1 MRRFVLIAVT
11 VLSVTA
17 PLLAGEIDFVEDF
30 SLTPDR
36 SVPLKQLIPGT
47 EDFYYYHALHYL
59 NTEQYAKAE
68 QLIEP
73 WVQRHGQTARHWEI
87 RTRHALLTYE
97 RNPQKSL
104 EYLRNRFQIQF
115 PHQKEELNAEPNLP
129 VALDPALISRKAY
142 SDRAV
147 SVNANNLD
155 GFEDSA
161 LDWLIALDLNANH
174 RRSLLSR
181 LARPDYPNLVKLVVD
196 DLAYQN
202 SGGFGSLGIHRQL
215 LLTQLEDLLKL
226 RPGTLTEQHF
236 VVTYLMKLQPGPD
249 EDWRHNPDAL
259 EKFLDRLYAF
269 ARRLVPA
276 HNSLLGHVLYH
287 RLVLDRQRGKYDKER
302 FLEYLKLPRHVGYAS
317 KAMLESEALKRF
329 PCDLNANYEG
339 ATLLAPIVN
348 DEPLVRSYLAHF
360 FVDAASTNEFEP
372 YVNDIYLRHL
382 FAETKIVNGL
392 GEPEQWASLLPPAM
406 FQQLKERID
415 IDFAFTNTTQFAADA
430 SVELDVHVKNVQTL
444 IVKVFEINTQNYYR
458 ENQREVDTDIN
469 LDGLVANTEK
479 TYNYNDPPLRRV
491 TRHFDFPS
499 LNRAGVYV
507 IDLIGNG
514 RSSRALV
521 RKGRLHHLLRT
532 TPAGQSF
539 TIVDENHKQIKDAT
553 LWLAGHEYHP
563 GKDGVINVP
572 FSTNPGRQPVV
583 ITAPL
588 PGARKGGAVQ
598 TAEAR
603 SGSGGSAEARS
614 IVAQPAQEQP
624 DEGRPGDGQSTDST
638 YSSLD
643 YFQHEPENYALTA
656 GFYVDREALLR
667 RKTAEVIIRPA
678 LTVNGIPVSLK
689 LLDEV
694 KLTITSVDLDNIS
707 TTHEF
712 PNFELF
718 EDREAIHEFMVPAR
732 LASISFTLSA
742 KVKQLS
748 TGGKKIDL
756 AAAESFSLN
765 EMDRTEK
772 IEDLHLLKAEGKYI
786 VELRG
791 KTGESRVS
799 RPVVFSI
806 KHRDFRAP
814 VGAVLKTDPAGRI
827 SLGTL
832 DDIASVTA
840 TGPEGTS
847 HVWNFTEDRHT
858 YPGTVQGR
866 AGDSIALP
874 YLPSRGFDGQK
885 KGAAPAAGKGP
896 AVPRDEVSLLE
907 LRGEIYVADRF
918 DNLSIKDGLLV
929 ADKLPAGDYDLYL
942 KSTGARV
949 RIRIA
954 PGAALGRFVVG
965 PMRQLET
972 PALAALQIESIAAA
986 EDTLRIQLR
995 NASKFTRVHVVATR
1009 YVAEY
1014 DAFALLSRVRGPEP
1028 YLFHHF
1034 PAQSVY
1040 LTGRNIGDEYRYIID
1055 RKYARKYPGNMLE
1068 RPSLLL
1074 NPWAVRVT
1082 ETGEQVAMGGDDFGA
1097 AGAPP
1102 ASDAARAP
1110 SAKPQAPGAAGHFA
1124 DLDFLAETSAI
1135 LVNLTPDKEGAVE
1148 IKLEALG
1155 GHQHLHVVAVD
1166 PINTTYRTTSL
1177 AEKAPVILDLRLA
1190 AALDANGHF
1199 TQQKQISIVRKG
1211 EKFTLADI
1219 TTSKF
1224 EAYDSL
1230 PRVYGLYATLSH
1242 DPRLAEF
1249 AFLLNWPKLKPEEK
1263 QTLYSKYAS
1272 HELSFFLAKKDP
1284 EFFKKTI
1291 QPYLRNKKDKTFID
1305 RFLLEEDLSQFLL
1318 PWKHA
1323 QLNIVER
1330 ALLAQRLKDERP
1342 ITARHVADLFALLPP
1357 DIDGFI
1363 RLFDTAVKSGSLEV
1377 EDALGLKQAEKQVES
1392 ASRAFLGAGFG
1403 RGGAGAAPA
1412 PATAAAEM
1420 PAEAKAEKKAN
1431 ENRLQNRA
1439 ESLKK
1444 MKSSAAGR
1452 DGRALARRRD
1462 AAKDSDKADAKELA
1476 EEAGKSIEFFDDAVA
1491 DREQLRQLYRKLD
1504 KTWEWAENNYYHL
1517 TIDQQ
1522 NAALVTVN
1530 AFWKDYAQ
1538 HDPAT
1543 PFLSR
1548 NLAAASRNFPEMLMA
1563 LAVLDLPFEA
1573 PKHET
1578 KFDGGKMTLT
1588 AGGALVVYH
1597 EQIQPA
1603 AAPDGAAKVLVSQN
1617 FFRHGDRQRIEDGET
1632 VDKFVTEEF
1641 VIHTVY
1647 GCQVVITN
1655 PTSTRQKLNV
1665 LVQIP
1670 KGAIPVLNSQATK
1683 TVHLS
1688 LEPYHTQTLEYH
1700 FYFPAAGKFPHF
1712 PVHVAKNET
1721 LIAAAAPATLTVVDK
1736 PTKID
1741 TKSWDYVSQY
1751 ASADDVLKFL
1761 GAHNINALNLD
1772 KIAWRMHDA
1781 KVFASVIDL
1790 LARRHIYQHT
1800 LWSYA
1805 LLHNV
1810 VPAAREYLQH
1820 ADNIVNECG
1829 GRLASP
1835 LVTIDPVERRTFEHL
1850 EYKPLVNARAHVLG
1864 KRRQIVNDRFNQEY
1878 HHLLRELAHSRRLSD
1893 ADLLA
1898 VTYYLFLQDRI
1909 DEAIAT
1915 FGQVNAGNVA
1925 TRLQYDYCAAYVDFF
1940 TDEHAK
1946 ARAIATSYA
1955 SHPVDRWRNTFA
1967 AILAQLDEAE
1977 GKDTET
1983 VDPEDRN
1990 QQQTRLA
1997 ATEPSFDFTVESRQ
2011 INLNFQN
2018 LKSVRVNFYEMDVEL
2033 LFSRNPFVQQFRG
2046 QFGAIRPNQVVEAK
2060 LPEKG
2065 TTHVIPLPAIF
2076 TNKNVL
2082 VEITGGGETKTQ
2094 AYYSNAL
2101 AVQLIENYGQV
2112 KVTHQKT
2119 NQPVP
2124 KAYVKVYARMADG
2137 QVKFYKD
2144 GYTDLRGRF
2153 DYASLSTNDLDI
2165 AGKFAVLI
2173 LSDDYGALVR
2183 EASPPKR

>member
-17 PLLAGEIDFVEDF
+17 PGRAGEIGFVEDF
-30 SLTPDR
+30 SLAPDR
-36 SVPLKQLIPGT
+36 AVPLRQLIPGT

-87 RTRHALLTYE
+87 RTRLALLTYE
-97 RNPQKSL
+97 KNPQKSL
-104 EYLRNRFQIQF
+104 EYLRNRFGIQF

-147 SVNANNLD
+147 AVNANNLD

-161 LDWLIALDLNANH
+161 LDWLVALDLNANH

-202 SGGFGSLGIHRQL
+202 SGGFGSFGIHRQL
-215 LLTQLEDLLKL
+215 LLTQLEELVKL

-236 VVTYLMKLQPGPD
+236 VVAYLTKLQPGPD
-249 EDWRHNPDAL
+249 EDWRHDPAAL
-259 EKFLDRLYAF
+259 ERYLDRLYAL
-269 ARRLVPA
+269 AKRLVPA
-276 HNSLLGHVLYH
+276 HNSLLGHVLYQ

-302 FLEYLKLPRHVGYAS
+302 FLEYLKLPRRVGYAS

-329 PCDLNANYEG
+329 PCDLNANYDG
-339 ATLLAPIVN
+339 VTLLAPIVN

-360 FVDAASTNEFEP
+360 FVDAASTKEFEP

-392 GEPEQWASLLPPAM
+392 GDQEQWASLLPPEM
-406 FQQLKERID
+406 YQQLKERID
-415 IDFAFTNTTQFAADA
+415 IDFAFTNRTQFAADA
-430 SVELDVHVKNVQTL
+430 PVGLDVYVKNVQTL

-458 ENQREVDTDIN
+458 EHQREIDTDVN
-469 LDGLVANTEK
+469 LDGLVANFEK
-479 TYNYNDPPLRRV
+479 TYNYTEPPLRRV
-491 TRHFDFPS
+491 MQHFDFPTLS
-499 LNRAGVYV
+499 RAGVYV

-521 RKGRLHHLLRT
+521 RKGRLHHLLQT
-532 TPAGQSF
+532 TPAGQLF
-539 TIVDENHKQIKDAT
+539 TILDENHKPVKGAT
-553 LWLAGHEYHP
+553 LWLSGHEYHA
-563 GKDGVINVP
+563 GKEGRISVP
-572 FSTNPGRQPVV
+572 FSTNPGRQPIVV
-583 ITAPL
+583 TAPL
-588 PGARKGGAVQ
+588 PGARKA
-598 TAEAR
+598 AEGEPLDA
-603 SGSGGSAEARS
+603 SYA
-614 IVAQPAQEQP
+614 
-624 DEGRPGDGQSTDST
+624 
-638 YSSLD
+638 SLD
-643 YFQHEPENYALTA
+643 YFQHEGENYSLTA

-667 RKTAEVIIRPA
+667 RKTAEVIIRPG
-678 LTVNGIPVSLK
+678 LSVNGVPASLS
-689 LLDEV
+689 LLDEI
-694 KLTITSVDLDNIS
+694 KLTITSVDLDNVA
-707 TTHEF
+707 TTQEV
-712 PNFELF
+712 PKFELF

-732 LASISFTLSA
+732 LASISFALSA

-748 TGGKKIDL
+748 AGGKKIDL
-756 AAAESFSLN
+756 TAGESFSLN
-765 EMDRTEK
+765 EIDRTEK

-799 RPVVFSI
+799 RPVVLSI

-814 VGAVLKTDPAGRI
+814 VPVVLKTDAAGRI
-827 SLGTL
+827 ALGTL

-840 TGPEGTS
+840 TGPEGTA
-847 HVWNFTEDRHT
+847 HTWNFAGDRHT
-858 YPGTVQGR
+858 YPGTLQGR
-866 AGDSIALP
+866 AGEPIALP
-874 YLPSRGFDGQK
+874 YLPDGGLDLR
-885 KGAAPAAGKGP
+885 KGAGAANPAGGKAPAL
-896 AVPRDEVSLLE
+896 PRDEVSLLE
-907 LRGEIYVADRF
+907 LRGDIFVADRF
-918 DNLSIKDGLLV
+918 ENLSVRDGLLV

-942 KSTGARV
+942 KSTGAR
-949 RIRIA
+949 IRLRVA
-954 PGAALGRFVVG
+954 PGTALGRFVVG
-965 PMRQLET
+965 PLRQLET
-972 PALAALQIESIAAA
+972 PALAAVQVESVAATD
-986 EDTLRIQLR
+986 ESLKIQLR
-995 NASKFTRVHVVATR
+995 NASKYTRLHIFATR
-1009 YVAEY
+1009 YLPEY

-1028 YLFHHF
+1028 YLFQHF

-1055 RKYARKYPGNMLE
+1055 RKYARKYPGNMLD

-1082 ETGEQVAMGGDDFGA
+1082 ETGEQLAAAGEDFGA
-1097 AGAPP
+1097 AGQPP
-1102 ASDAARAP
+1102 ASEAARGE

-1124 DLDFLAETSAI
+1124 DLDFLAETSVV
-1135 LVNLTPDKEGAVE
+1135 LVNLLPNKDGVVE
-1148 IKLEALG
+1148 IKRDALG

-1166 PINTTYRTTSL
+1166 PVNTTCRTASL
-1177 AEKAPVILDLRLA
+1177 PEKQPVVLDLRLA
-1190 AALDANGHF
+1190 AALDAQTHF
-1199 TQQKQISIVRKG
+1199 TQQKQISVIPKG
-1211 EKFTLADI
+1211 EKFALADI
-1219 TTSKF
+1219 STSKF

-1230 PRVYGLYATLSH
+1230 ARVYGLYTTLTH
-1242 DPRLAEF
+1242 DSKLAEF
-1249 AFLLNWPKLKPEEK
+1249 AFLLNWPMLKAEEK
-1263 QTLYSKYAS
+1263 QTLYSKHAS

-1284 EFFKKTI
+1284 DFFKKTV
-1291 QPYLRNKKDKTFID
+1291 QPYLRNKKDKTFLD
-1305 RFLLEEDLSQFLL
+1305 RFLLEEDLSEFLL
-1318 PWKHA
+1318 PWNHA
-1323 QLNIVER
+1323 QLNVVER
-1330 ALLAQRLKDERP
+1330 ILLAQRLKDERP
-1342 ITARHVADLFALLPP
+1342 ITARHLRDLYALLPP

-1377 EDALGLKQAEKQVES
+1377 EDALGLKQAEMLTDS
-1392 ASRAFLGAGFG
+1392 ASRAFVKGGGFG
-1403 RGGAGAAPA
+1403 GMAGAGAMPATPAPA
-1412 PATAAAEM
+1412 PAEMAAD
-1420 PAEAKAEKKAN
+1420 AKSEKKAL
-1431 ENRLQNRA
+1431 EERLQDRA
-1439 ESLKK
+1439 DAGRKAK
-1444 MKSSAAGR
+1444 SAAPAR
-1452 DGRALARRRD
+1452 DGRALAARRR
-1462 AAKDSDKADAKELA
+1462 AGAKDADKAEGKELRD
-1476 EEAGKSIEFFDDAVA
+1476 EAGKAMGFFDDALA
-1491 DREQLRQLYRKLD
+1491 EREQLRQLYRKLD

-1522 NAALVTVN
+1522 NAALVSVN
-1530 AFWKDYAQ
+1530 AFWKEYAE

-1578 KFDGGKMTLT
+1578 KFDGAKMTLT
-1588 AGGALVVYH
+1588 AGGPLVVFH

-1632 VDKFVTEEF
+1632 VDKFVTDEF
-1641 VIHTVY
+1641 LIHTVY

-1665 LVQIP
+1665 LLQIP
-1670 KGAIPVLNSQATK
+1670 KGAIAVLNSQPTK

-1700 FYFPAAGKFPHF
+1700 FYFPAAGKFAHF
-1712 PVHVAKNET
+1712 PVHVARNET
-1721 LIAAAAPATLTVVDK
+1721 LIAAAAPATLAVVDK

-1741 TKSWDYVSQY
+1741 TESWDYVSQY
-1751 ASADDVLKFL
+1751 ASVEDVLKFL
-1761 GAHNINALNLD
+1761 GAHNVNALNLD

-1781 KVFASVIDL
+1781 KAFASVIDL
-1790 LARRHIYQHT
+1790 LARRHVYQHT

-1805 LLHNV
+1805 LLHNA
-1810 VPAAREYLQH
+1810 VPTAREFLQH

-1829 GRLASP
+1829 GRLVSP
-1835 LVTIDPVERRTFEHL
+1835 LLTIDPVARRTFEHL
-1850 EYKPLVNARAHVLG
+1850 EYKPLVNARAHALG
-1864 KRRQIVNDRFNQEY
+1864 KRRQIVNDRFHQEY
-1878 HHLLRELAHSRRLSD
+1878 HHLLRELAHARRLSD

-1898 VTYYLFLQDRI
+1898 VTYSLLLQDRI
-1909 DEAIAT
+1909 DEAVAT
-1915 FGQVNAGNVA
+1915 FGLVNPDKLA
-1925 TRLQYDYCAAYVDFF
+1925 TKLQYDYCAAYVDFF
-1940 TDEHAK
+1940 TDDHAK
-1946 ARAIATSYA
+1946 ARAIAVSYA

-1967 AILAQLDEAE
+1967 AIVAQLDEAE
-1977 GKDTET
+1977 GKDTQT
-1983 VDPEDRN
+1983 IDPEDRN
-1990 QQQTRLA
+1990 QQQAKLA
-1997 ATEPSFDFTVESRQ
+1997 ATEPSFDFTVEARQ

-2046 QFGAIRPNQVVEAK
+2046 QFGAIRPNHVLDVT

-2065 TTHVIPLPAIF
+2065 TRHVIPLPEAF
-2076 TNKNVL
+2076 TNRNVL
-2082 VEITGGGETKTQ
+2082 VEITGSGETKTQ

-2101 AVQLIENYGQV
+2101 AVQVIENYGQV
-2112 KVTHQKT
+2112 KVTHEKT
-2119 NQPVP
+2119 NKPVA
-2124 KAYVKVYARMADG
+2124 KAYVKVYTRTADG

-2153 DYASLSTNDLDI
+2153 DYASLSTNDLDG

-2173 LSDDYGALVR
+2173 LSDEFGALVR
-2183 EASPPKR
+2183 EANPPKR